1 MMVRE
6 KGYKR
11 DVSVKELSCVK
22 SVADRYSLWPPAQHR
37 EIGESFE
44 SVRCSRLINCK
55 VIGRSIIISC
65 LLSLSRFMAF
75 VTLSRVLTRK
85 VFNAPSMPNK
95 TFLGSAAA
103 AESKRTKW
111 RGNNIIN
118 YTRSRC
124 NSRSCHQIIL
134 SLKIHRLLYSPPPS
148 SCSAT
153 FETNYPNKTP
163 RHERERRISADVET
177 VTRRNFMSQVL
188 MCTRK
193 LHSRAHS

>member
-1 MMVRE
+1 MAT
-6 KGYKR
+6 
-11 DVSVKELSCVK
+11 S
-22 SVADRYSLWPPAQHR
+22 PAQRNWGVIRKRSLFASDKLQSHR
-37 EIGESFE
+37 PVDNNQLPS
-44 SVRCSRLINCK
+44 
-55 VIGRSIIISC
+55 
-65 LLSLSRFMAF
+65 LSLSRFMAF